1 MLFRN
6 HPGYA
11 DVVIDE
17 NHLRTYTNGIPDS
30 LARQASEIVDPIQR
44 DAASEVGVQ
53 PTPTLSAEDGPSIND
68 FQTSFLF
75 DRPADAVPVQD
86 IMNELQENISST
98 SFLARASK
106 RTLDQTTAM
115 LTGNTIIGPSNASF
129 YVAAYPTLFPF
140 GTGSPTCD
148 RPTALT
154 LKECA
159 KYLLSIRSDVFRH
172 HASFQFAMFDSMR
185 KSELFESVKLSVKR
199 FSNAHLSNLAAVTVE
214 DLQDALRLSNSTSFV
229 PSAHPASRLMSAV
242 KLVGSHMKYSD
253 YFKSTCR
260 SEIKSSILHHG
271 SPSLYITISPLDH
284 CHVLA
289 YSMCKRDVALD
300 LNNLPEEL
308 SDDQFRV
315 KQAAN
320 NPVAL
325 AEFFHVVVTSI
336 LSTLFGRDHSNK
348 QGIFGTF
355 QSYYGMVEA
364 QNRGTLHIHLV
375 LWIQGAPPPDVL
387 YDKLSNDFQFQTSLF
402 NYLDSTIKNDLDDFT
417 AVGGESLPATLAR
430 TRARRPILTPSELF
444 DEAHIETRNEFF
456 TQAAAEYQTHVHT
469 SSCYKNAR
477 TAGKCRMR
485 MPAPL
490 HEATSF
496 DLNSGEITQKRAH
509 GMINAFNPLLTGL
522 ANCNTDVT
530 YLFRCKSAL
539 SVIHYITMYITKSD
553 DQVDNFYALV
563 TASKQSLTVTPMQ
576 SAVTDLSPDQMSV
589 RSLLLRVYHKAYN
602 STQIG
607 GNIVAT
613 LLLDLPMSYK
623 SDEYY
628 FLSSGR

>member
-1 MLFRN
+1 M
-6 HPGYA
+6 
-11 DVVIDE
+11 
-17 NHLRTYTNGIPDS
+17 RTYTDAIPDS
-30 LARQASEIVDPIQR
+30 LVQQASQITDPILR
-44 DAASEVGVQ
+44 DAASEAGVQ
-53 PTPTLSAEDGPSIND
+53 TTPQLSEEASPSIND

-75 DRPADAVPVQD
+75 DRPSEAVPVQD
-86 IMNELQENISST
+86 IMTDLEENISPT
-98 SFLARASK
+98 SSLANASK
-106 RTLDQTTAM
+106 RTLDQTTAL
-115 LTGNTIIGPSNASF
+115 LTGNTVIGPRDPSF
-129 YVAAYPTLFPF
+129 YVTAFPTLFPF

-148 RPTALT
+148 RPVALS

-172 HASFQFAMFDSMR
+172 HSTFQFSMFDAIR
-185 KSELFESVKLSVKR
+185 KGELFESVKLTVKR
-199 FSNAHLSNLAAVTVE
+199 FASPHCSRLAAVTLE
-214 DLQDALRLSNSTSFV
+214 DLQDALRLSNSAAYV
-229 PSAHPASRLMSAV
+229 PPSHPAAGMMSAV

-260 SEIKSSILHHG
+260 SEIKSSIIHQG

-284 CHVLA
+284 CHILA
-289 YSMCKRDVALD
+289 YSMCKRDIAMD
-300 LNNLPEEL
+300 LNDLPEEL
-308 SDDQFRV
+308 SDDQFRI
-315 KQAAN
+315 KQAAQ

-336 LSTLFGRDHSNK
+336 LNTLFGRDRDDK
-348 QGIFGTF
+348 QGIFGKF

-375 LWIQGAPPPDVL
+375 LWIQGAPPPDSL
-387 YDKLSNDFQFQTSLF
+387 FDKLSNDFQFQSSLF
-402 NYLDSTIKNDLDDFT
+402 GYLDSVIKTDLDDFT
-417 AVGGESLPATLAR
+417 TKSGDSLGATTAR
-430 TRARRPILTPSELF
+430 TRSRLPILTPAQMF
-444 DEAHIETRNEFF
+444 DDNTTETRNSFF
-456 TQAAAEYQTHVHT
+456 VEAAAEYQTHVHT
-469 SSCYKNAR
+469 SSCYKNSR

-490 HEATSF
+490 HETTSF
-496 DLNSGEITQKRAH
+496 DLDSGEITQKRSH

-553 DQVDNFYALV
+553 DQVDNFYALI
-563 TASKQSLTVTPMQ
+563 TASKQSLAGAPMQ
-576 SAVTDLSPDQMSV
+576 STVTDLTPDQMSV
-589 RSLLLRVYHKAYN
+589 RSLLLRVYHKAYC

-623 SDEYY
+623 SDKYD
-628 FLSSGR
+628 